1 MWYFSIRVQKS
12 LQAGEDERDQ
22 SYAKALR
29 SLVCQLLSFVDE
41 VSGEKGSRK
50 CTLTCVSAQNGV
62 EGTRLNKVILVINY
76 YFQGKSWLNYLL

>member
-22 SYAKALR
+22 SRAKALR
-29 SLVCQLLSFVDE
+29 SLVCQLLSCVDE

-50 CTLTCVSAQNGV
+50 CTLLCVSAQNGV

-76 YFQGKSWLNYLL
+76 YFQRESWLNYLL